1 MSELLQEIKQSKPFA
16 EFEEEVFLNLQRT
29 AYVVRQEQEALLK
42 SNGLTFQQY
51 NVLRILRGAGNS
63 GLACSEIGDRLI
75 TRDSDLTRLLDRL
88 AKNKLISVEQS
99 KSDKRVK
106 VSRISKKGSVLLAG
120 LDEPIRLASKS
131 QLQHL
136 GPDLLEQFNALLVL
150 ARKKQS

>member
-51 NVLRILRGAGNS
+51 NVLRILRGSGNS

-136 GPDLLEQFNALLVL
+136 GPDLLEQLNALLVL